1 MKKYINIL
9 FVLCLAGCAN
19 TTPASESIANSAQA
33 SIDAISQ
40 TLTPE
45 CKTKAIESQINA
57 AQTAVKATIK
67 ACDSEKEIITQ
78 EKLRWK
84 YSFLAL
90 AIIVLVHVL
99 QKVSK

>member
-1 MKKYINIL
+1 MSKSITFL
-9 FVLCLAGCAN
+9 FVLCLVGCAN

-33 SIDAISQ
+33 SIEAMSQ

-57 AQTAVKATIK
+57 AHTAIKAAIK
-67 ACDSEKEIITQ
+67 ACDNEKDIIIQ

-99 QKVSK
+99 RKVIK